1 MSKKKQTVRDKPVD
15 ICFVLDAT
23 RSTQSVFTSMV
34 NQVNDL
40 AFDLRTNNR
49 RAAFQYGAI
58 IYRDP
63 VDYKEPPPSAPL
75 PKDMQ
80 DEINAFEAKQKEE
93 RINRL
98 KAADLYDEELEAEK
112 EENAKHIDREKYPV
126 SENVAIPFKDNIE
139 HLIQELMKVE
149 CDGGNDDPEDWVGAL
164 SLALDGLKWRDKSKK
179 CIVWIA
185 DANAHGRRYCGY
197 DNHNEEEP
205 KLEPL
210 VERMADERV
219 YFVGINVKKGED
231 EGCQQTLQEMRTIY
245 QNAGGVSFI
254 TADFVPE
261 YNEDLYGEDDWP
273 ADVLNNFMQTIAKT
287 IAKMPMDLD

>member
-1 MSKKKQTVRDKPVD
+1 MRRAIRDKPIDV
-15 ICFVLDAT
+15 CFVLDAT
-23 RSTQSVFTSMV
+23 QSSQRVFTSMIDH
-34 NQVNDL
+34 VNDL

-112 EENAKHIDREKYPV
+112 EEISKHKDREKYPFNK
-126 SENVAIPFKDNIE
+126 NVAIPFTDNIE

-164 SLALDGLKWRDKSKK
+164 QLAFNDLEWRDNCKK
-179 CIVWIA
+179 CIIWIA
-185 DANAHGRRYCGY
+185 DANAHGMKFCGY
-197 DNHNEEEP
+197 DNHNEEES
-205 KLEPL
+205 KLQLL
-210 VERMADERV
+210 VERMAKEKIS
-219 YFVGINVKKGED
+219 FLGINIVKGDD
-231 EGCQQTLQEMRTIY
+231 EGCRLTLQKMREIY
-245 QNAGGVSFI
+245 LNAGGVSFI
-254 TADFVPE
+254 LDEFKPVDE
-261 YNEDLYGEDDWP
+261 EDLFGEDEWP
-273 ADVLNNFMQTIAKT
+273 TYVHDGGFFNILPRNPNHFY
-287 IAKMPMDLD
+287 LSGLLE